1 MPKKQNKKNRKIVF
15 ETPVTNNNQ
24 QLTKLLAL
32 HNETA
37 KKAKFDR
44 DVALSQKMFENEWN

>member
-24 QLTKLLAL
+24 QLTKLLTL

-37 KKAKFDR
+37 KRAKFDR